1 MPHCSSFSSKFLS
14 TIKGN
19 EEISLPNFL
28 LTCFIYAIYVLR
40 RLSLPLNSL
49 HDFFKISAR

>member
-1 MPHCSSFSSKFLS
+1 MPHYSSFSSKFLS

-49 HDFFKISAR
+49 HDFF